1 MQPLTASIH
10 YEDPN
15 YNLTIVVRQATAMD
29 GMRRATFIGQVIGQ
43 TKQQRESEDADALL
57 EGMNNYYLGIT
68 WAECRAALHEVTI
81 NDEDKPGRVTANIS
95 YEDFAALPE
104 SLVQMWHNECVRLN
118 PHWAPK
124 IPDDEGGSKQPATT
138 SSDG

>member
-29 GMRRATFIGQVIGQ
+29 GMRRSALIGQVIGL
-43 TKQQRESEDADALL
+43 TKTQRESEDAQELMDGLSRYWLGLAWAACRATTVEVTAAEGEAPFTRDISFEDFQALPDAL
-57 EGMNNYYLGIT
+57 
-68 WAECRAALHEVTI
+68 VTVW
-81 NDEDKPGRVTANIS
+81 G
-95 YEDFAALPE
+95 
-104 SLVQMWHNECVRLN
+104 NECMRLN

-124 IPDDEGGSKQPATT
+124 GLEDDEGGSKQPATT
-138 SSDG
+138 SNDG